1 MQTKEQTI
9 EAVVIKIEAYV
20 KTNLELVKLQA
31 VEKTADIT
39 SKLISRT
46 FFFIAFSFFA
56 LFINIGLS
64 FWLGEI
70 LGKDYYGFA
79 IVAGFYLLLSFVL
92 MFLHRSIICT
102 IKNHLINQILN

>member
-1 MQTKEQTI
+1 MQSNEQTI

-31 VEKTADIT
+31 VDKTADIT

-46 FFFIAFSFFA
+46 LFFIAFSFFA

-79 IVAGFYLLLSFVL
+79 IVAGFYLLLSIVL
-92 MFLHRSIICT
+92 MMTHRSIIYK
-102 IKNHLINQILN
+102 IKNYFINQLLK

>member
-1 MQTKEQTI
+1 MQSNEQTI

-31 VEKTADIT
+31 VDKTTDIT

-46 FFFIAFSFFA
+46 LFFIAFSFFA

-79 IVAGFYLLLSFVL
+79 IVAGFYLLLSIVL
-92 MFLHRSIICT
+92 MMTHHSIIYK
-102 IKNHLINQILN
+102 IKNYFINQLLK

>member
-1 MQTKEQTI
+1 MQSKEQTI

-20 KTNLELVKLQA
+20 KTNLELVKLHA
-31 VEKTADIT
+31 VDKSADIA

-46 FFFIAFSFFA
+46 IFFIAFSFFA

-79 IVAGFYLLLSFVL
+79 IIAGFYLLLSIVL
-92 MFLHRSIICT
+92 MILHRPIIYK
-102 IKNHLINQILN
+102 IKNYFINQLLK

>member
-1 MQTKEQTI
+1 MQSNEQTI

-31 VEKTADIT
+31 VDKTADIT

-46 FFFIAFSFFA
+46 LFFISFSFFA

-79 IVAGFYLLLSFVL
+79 IVAGFYLLLSIVL
-92 MFLHRSIICT
+92 MMTHRSIIYK
-102 IKNHLINQILN
+102 IKNYFINQLLK